1 MHQTWMKLVAL
12 ILVVAGLGLP
22 VNDLPRYFLLLSATV
37 LVVTGSVSARPLCWL
52 GALTAV
58 ATGLLLQTWLA
69 SPRIEEGHNVF
80 VVDRADGAL
89 EASLPPQVFRLML
102 AEFDARYPPR
112 NRCDPAQF
120 GCWRGQGF
128 PDRPFAFSADG
139 IYDRASYSR
148 RVRAI
153 NFSDPTWLRLGF
165 VNELR
170 YNWISDHSDVQRA
183 SRRRGLSA
191 LVHPW
196 KLEMPWYV
204 MYRFPAEFAG
214 SALCWRGEVVW
225 PTGDDQF
232 EAITHTAMQCRT
244 LTPEDDGR
252 QIFGIAIKPEPAL
265 AMRLMPSAAIAVRQL
280 VEPAIALS
288 TWAAILFLLVRPRP
302 RAVVLSFALI
312 ALALMVAF
320 LNDASFIGGVRPFD
334 SGDDGLV
341 YDGLSRSMLRH
352 LIAGDIAGALEGG
365 EKVFYFL
372 PGMRYF
378 RAVEHLAFGETYLG
392 YLSLILLLPFLV
404 FMLFRRFLPLR
415 WALALVVIFAAI
427 PVGMLFGSSLVQ
439 YVKWAAR
446 GFADP
451 AAYTAFLAAL
461 MLLIGRRDAGP
472 PIRFGPAVAAGVLFA
487 LALFLRPNIAPAAAV
502 LLVVGGFAV
511 LRCGQYRRVAGLALG
526 FLPVLGMAL
535 HNWVYG
541 GVFALFT
548 STATHPGTMV
558 MPPAAY
564 FAAVVE
570 LTHGQFLGEHVVKAF
585 WQIAG
590 WLAGPSESMA
600 MVPLDAVAIAILLRV
615 ALRSPDDPWLR
626 LIAWAT
632 LIQHGV
638 GLFYLTAGRY
648 HYLTWLLTLLVVM
661 TWLHDEGLDWLRRRF
676 PALCQRLIEHPASV
690 GLGLGLQRLCAM
702 LESG

>member
-1 MHQTWMKLVAL
+1 MHQPWMKLAAL
-12 ILVVAGLGLP
+12 ILVIAGLGLP

-37 LVVTGSVSARPLCWL
+37 LIVTGLVSARPLRWL

-58 ATGLLLQTWLA
+58 ATCLVLQTWLA

-80 VVDRADGAL
+80 VVDRAGGAL

-102 AEFDARYPPR
+102 AEFDARYPPQ
-112 NRCDPAQF
+112 NRCDPTLF

-128 PDRPFAFSADG
+128 PDRSFAFSADG
-139 IYDRASYSR
+139 IYDRAAYSR

-153 NFSDPTWLRLGF
+153 NFSDPIWFRLGF

-170 YNWISDHSDVQRA
+170 YNWISDHSDVERA

-204 MYRFPAEFAG
+204 MYRFPVDFAG
-214 SALCWRGEVVW
+214 GALCWRGEVLW
-225 PTGDDQF
+225 PTGDGQF
-232 EAITHTAMQCRT
+232 EAITHDAMQCRT
-244 LTPEDDGR
+244 LTPEDGGR

-265 AMRLMPSAAIAVRQL
+265 AMRLMPSAAIAVHQL
-280 VEPAIALS
+280 VEPTIALS
-288 TWAAILFLLVRPRP
+288 AWVIVLLLLVRPRP
-302 RAVVLSFALI
+302 RAIVLSFALI
-312 ALALMVAF
+312 ALALVVVF

-341 YDGLSRSMLRH
+341 YDGLARSMLRQ
-352 LIAGDIAGALEGG
+352 LLAGDIAGAFEGG

-372 PGMRYF
+372 PGMRYL

-404 FMLFRRFLPLR
+404 FALFRRFLPLR
-415 WALALVVIFAAI
+415 WALAMVVIFAAI

-451 AAYTAFLAAL
+451 AAYTVFLAGL
-461 MLLIGRRDAGP
+461 VLLIGRRDVGP
-472 PIRFGPAVAAGVLFA
+472 PIRFGPALAAGLLFA
-487 LALFLRPNIAPAAAV
+487 LAVFLRPNIAPATAV
-502 LLVVGGFAV
+502 LLAGGGLAAI
-511 LRCGQYRRVAGLALG
+511 RHGRYRRIAGLTLG
-526 FLPVLGMAL
+526 FLPVLGTAV

-541 GVFALFT
+541 GVLALFT

-564 FAAVVE
+564 LAAVVE
-570 LTHGQFLGEHVVKAF
+570 LTHGRLFGEHVVKAF

-590 WLAGPSESMA
+590 WLAGPSESIAMA
-600 MVPLDAVAIAILLRV
+600 PLDAIAIAILLRV
-615 ALRSPDDPWLR
+615 ALRAPADPWLR
-626 LIAWAT
+626 LIACAT
-632 LIQHGV
+632 LMQQGV

-648 HYLTWLLTLLVVM
+648 HYLTWLLTLLVVT
-661 TWLHDEGLDWLRRRF
+661 TWLHDVGLDWLRRRF
-676 PALCQRLIEHPASV
+676 PALCQRLTEHPASV
-690 GLGLGLQRLCAM
+690 GLDRGLRRLSAM